1 MDDLHHES
9 QFYIPARTSLDRE
22 GVTRLKHGDTFAVFD
37 GSGDLLGFQGNTDG
51 IYHRD
56 TRHLSHFEMRLNG
69 ARPMVLSSSMQTDN
83 GALVVDLTNPDF
95 FAGERV
101 ALAKDL
107 LHIQRLKFVWRG
119 AVYERYTVHN
129 FDAAPHEAK
138 LSFTFGADFADLFE
152 ARGQKRPRRG
162 ETTVAQ
168 RSDSITEFSYRGL
181 DDVVRSTRIAFWPIP
196 EHMDLSSAAYHMSL
210 APGEQL
216 FFMVRVA
223 CNPAA
228 EAETFDSTVFL
239 SDMIAA
245 RRALTRAMRRAPT
258 IETPSDLFNEM
269 MSRSHADLTM
279 LVTDTPHGPYPFA
292 GIPWFST
299 YFGRDALITALF
311 TTWFDPQI
319 ARGVLNYLAAHQ
331 ATQVDAFQ
339 DAEPGKILHE
349 VRQGEMAALREIPF
363 GFYYGSIDST
373 PLFVVLAG
381 AYFDRTRD
389 IDTMRALWPALTKA
403 LTWIETYGDR
413 DGDGFVE
420 YARQSD
426 TGLQNQ
432 GWKDSYD
439 SISHEDGELA
449 DGPIALCEV
458 QAYVYGAWRA
468 AARIGAALGELD
480 TLRFEEKAAAL
491 KERFEDA
498 FWLEDMGTYALALDG
513 RKKPCRVG
521 SSNAGHVLLTGLA
534 APERAHILAR
544 TLLAPDMFSGWG
556 IRTLSATARRYN
568 PMSYHNGSVWPHDN
582 GVIAL
587 GLARY
592 GLTQPV
598 LKIFEG
604 LSEAARFLPLQRL
617 PELFCGFP
625 LKRRVGPTGYPVACA
640 PQAWAAATPIALTAA
655 CLGLSFHEEG
665 EGQPALTNPVLP
677 RFIDKIAISGLKAA
691 GGAYRIDA
699 SRHSQAIVRREADD
713 ERQSRA
719 A

>member
-37 GSGDLLGFQGNTDG
+37 AAGDLLGFKGNTDG
-51 IYHRD
+51 VYHRD

-69 ARPMVLSSSMQTDN
+69 ARPLLLSSSMQTDN
-83 GALVVDLTNPDF
+83 AALVVDLTNPDF
-95 FAGERV
+95 FSSDKLV
-101 ALAKDL
+101 LAKDL
-107 LHIQRLKFVWRG
+107 LHIQRLKFIWQG
-119 AVYERYTVHN
+119 AVYERYTIHN
-129 FDAAPHEAK
+129 FASATHEAK

-152 ARGQKRPRRG
+152 ARGQTRARHG
-162 ETTVAQ
+162 NTTVAQ
-168 RSDSITEFSYRGL
+168 RSDSVTEFSYRGL
-181 DDVVRSTRIAFWPIP
+181 DDVVRSTRISFWPIP
-196 EHMDLSSAAYHMSL
+196 EHMDSSSAAYHLSL

-216 FFMVRVA
+216 FFMVKVA
-223 CNPAA
+223 CNPEA
-228 EAETFDSTVFL
+228 EAEAFDSTSFL
-239 SDMIAA
+239 SDMIAS
-245 RRALTRAMRRAPT
+245 RRVLTRAMRRAPLV
-258 IETPSDLFNEM
+258 ETPSDLYNDI
-269 MSRSHADLTM
+269 MSRAHADLTM

-311 TTWFDPQI
+311 TLWFDPQI
-319 ARGVLNYLAAHQ
+319 ACGVLNFLAAHQ
-331 ATQVDAFQ
+331 AKHTDAFQ

-389 IDTMRALWPALTKA
+389 LDTMRALWPALTAA
-403 LTWIETYGDR
+403 LGWIENYGDR

-439 SISHEDGELA
+439 SISHENGDLA
-449 DGPIALCEV
+449 EGPIALCEV
-458 QAYVYGAWRA
+458 QAYVYGAWLA
-468 AARIGAALGELD
+468 AARIGSALGEVDALRYED
-480 TLRFEEKAAAL
+480 KAATLR
-491 KERFEDA
+491 ERFEQA
-498 FWLEDMGTYALALDG
+498 FWQEDMGTYALALDG
-513 RKKPCRVG
+513 HKKPCRV
-521 SSNAGHVLLTGLA
+521 STSNAGHVLLTGLA
-534 APERAHILAR
+534 SHEHAEVLSR
-544 TLLAPDMFSGWG
+544 TLLTADMFSGWG
-556 IRTLSATARRYN
+556 IRTLSTAAKRYN

-582 GVIAL
+582 GIIAL
-587 GLARY
+587 GLSRY
-592 GLTQPV
+592 GLTHPV

-655 CLGLSFHEEG
+655 CLGLSFSEKTAV
-665 EGQPALTNPVLP
+665 PVLTNSVLP
-677 RFIDKIAISGLKAA
+677 RFVERIDISGLKAA
-691 GGAYRIDA
+691 GGIYRIDA
-699 SRHSQAIVRREADD
+699 SRGGPATVRREA
-713 ERQSRA
+713 EEAHHSRA